1 MPLTDIKI
9 RQAKATDK
17 VQKLADGGSLFLVIK
32 PNGTKLWWYRYKLP
46 DAAGE
51 AKERTFSIGE
61 YPDVTLQDARLQRDA
76 ARALVKQGIH
86 PTQQRQLERLERA
99 HANGNTFK
107 AVAEE
112 WLEKMKARWSEG
124 HYKKVSRSLAADVY
138 PYIGSLPIRDVKAA
152 HILGILQVLEKR
164 DALSVAIMVRQ
175 WCSAIFRYATATLRA
190 DGDPAAPLVGSTV
203 RKRINHSTPLSEDGI
218 RAHWEKLGT
227 FKGARI
233 TAIACELMLYLFPRT
248 TEMRHMEWP
257 DLDFEASEW
266 WVDGQKMKMRRKHIV
281 PLPRQAKALL
291 LELQTITGSGRW
303 CFPNSRKPAKPMDRM
318 TINRALQYMGHAG
331 NSVTAHDFRATA
343 STILHERGY
352 RSDIV
357 ELQLAHVERD
367 KTKAAY
373 NHALY
378 MNERTRMMQEWA
390 DYVDSLRGEK

>member
-1 MPLTDIKI
+1 MPLSDIKV

-32 PNGTKLWWYRYKLP
+32 PNGTKLWWYRYKL
-46 DAAGE
+46 DG
-51 AKERTFSIGE
+51 KENTFSIGE
-61 YPDVTLQDARLQRDA
+61 YPEITLQAARTGRDA
-76 ARALVKQGIH
+76 ARALVREGKH
-86 PTQQRQLERLERA
+86 PAQQRRLEKLERS
-99 HANGNTFK
+99 HANANTFQ
-107 AVAEE
+107 AVADE

-138 PYIGSLPIRDVKAA
+138 PNIGSLPIRDVRAV
-152 HILGILQVLEKR
+152 HILSILQMLERR

-175 WCSAIFRYATATLRA
+175 WCSAVFRYATATLRA

-203 RKRINHSTPLSEDGI
+203 RKRPNHSTPLSESEI
-218 RAHWEKLGT
+218 REHWRKLVT
-227 FKGARI
+227 FKGAR
-233 TAIACELMLYLFPRT
+233 TTVIACTLMLYLFPRT
-248 TEMRHMEWP
+248 TELRHMEWP
-257 DLDFEASEW
+257 ELDFDAAEW

-281 PLPRQAKALL
+281 PLPRQAVDLL
-291 LELQTITGSGRW
+291 KELQTISGAGRW
-303 CFPNSRKPAKPMDRM
+303 CFPNLRKPVKPMDRM

-378 MNERTRMMQEWA
+378 LPERARMMQDWA
-390 DYVDSLRGEK
+390 DYLDSLR